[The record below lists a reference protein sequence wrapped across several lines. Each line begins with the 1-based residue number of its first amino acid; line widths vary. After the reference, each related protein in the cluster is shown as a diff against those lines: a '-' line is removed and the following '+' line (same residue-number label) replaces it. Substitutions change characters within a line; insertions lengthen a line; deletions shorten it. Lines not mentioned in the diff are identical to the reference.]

1 LFTLLAIGFWLLAFW
16 TFTDSQQRTA
26 SPHLLIHH
34 FINMSYSKLILSAAL
49 TGAATSRLNCPY
61 IPYTPVEI
69 AEEAKRAVDAGAS
82 IVHIHAREDDGIPS
96 WRTEVFEQIQEE
108 VRKRCPDV
116 IINYSTGA
124 IGLSVADRIKHLPV
138 VKPDMAAFNM
148 GSMNYAIFSEKA
160 KQFIWNGVFENSFDT
175 MIEVVKTMTENN
187 ITPEMECFD
196 TGHIRNAEPL
206 RKMGLLPANA
216 CYSLVMGVL
225 GGIPATTENLMHQI
239 SQVPKDAFW
248 QVIAISR
255 KQWQMAAVACTM
267 GGNFRVG
274 LEDNFYLPNN
284 QMAKSNGECV
294 EWGVKLA
301 NMMGREVATI
311 AETRQML
318 HIPFVK

>member
-1 LFTLLAIGFWLLAFW
+1 
-16 TFTDSQQRTA
+16 
-26 SPHLLIHH
+26 
-34 FINMSYSKLILSAAL
+34 MKKLILSAAL
-49 TGAATSRLNCPY
+49 TGAATNRSHCPA

-69 AEEAKRAVDAGAS
+69 AEEGKRAVDAGAS
-82 IVHIHAREDDGIPS
+82 ILHIHAREDNGMPS
-96 WRTEVFEQIQEE
+96 WRLEVFQAIKEE

-116 IINYSTGA
+116 IINFSTGA
-124 IGLSVADRIKHLPV
+124 IGLTKEERMNHIIPT
-138 VKPDMAAFNM
+138 KPDMAAFNM
-148 GSMNYAIFSEKA
+148 GSMNYAIYSKKA
-160 KQFIWNGVFENSFDT
+160 KKFYLNAVFENSFDT
-175 MIEVVKTMTENN
+175 MQYAVKTMNEAGTV
-187 ITPEMECFD
+187 PEMECFD

-206 RKMGLLPANA
+206 RDMGLIPDNA

-225 GGIPATTENLMHQI
+225 GGIPATTENLIHQI
-239 SQVPKDAFW
+239 KQVPDGAYW

-284 QMAKSNGECV
+284 EMAKSNGECV

-311 AETRQML
+311 EETRAML
-318 HIPFVK
+318 NIPLRD